1 MRNGILLLCALTVAA
16 GCTQNKARPGAA
28 KPAAVTASTPEAAWQ
43 NRQRVFARMKA
54 WSMKGRV
61 GLQLRG
67 QSWSFGMNWAEKAG
81 GESVMDIINPLTGAV
96 MANIRETGSQVV
108 LKAADGK
115 SYRDTDAERLL
126 QRQLKLRFPLND
138 MRYWARGIPAPNQ
151 PIESVKLDA
160 KAVKLDAKGRP
171 LKLQQGGWVVTYTAF
186 KGNGTNAFPAKMTLE
201 KAAERAKAKVVA
213 KQWRSRF

>member
-1 MRNGILLLCALTVAA
+1 MRNGVLLLCALSIV
-16 GCTQNKARPGAA
+16 GCTQNNTKPGGNVPVAT
-28 KPAAVTASTPEAAWQ
+28 VASSPEAAWQ
-43 NRQRVFARMKA
+43 NRQRVFAQMKE

-67 QSWSFGMNWAEKAG
+67 QSWSFGMDWTEKAG

-126 QRQLKLRFPLND
+126 QRQLKLKFPLND
-138 MRYWARGIPAPNQ
+138 MRYWARGIPAPDK
-151 PIESVKLDA
+151 PVEAIKLDQRGR
-160 KAVKLDAKGRP
+160 AVR
-171 LKLQQGGWVVTYTAF
+171 LQQAGWVVDYTAY
-186 KGNGTNAFPAKMTLE
+186 KDQSANALPTKMTLE
-201 KAAERAKAKVVA
+201 KAAERAKAKVVT
-213 KQWRSRF
+213 KQWQTRF

>member
-1 MRNGILLLCALTVAA
+1 MRNGILLLCALTVAV
-16 GCTQNKARPGAA
+16 GCTQNKTRPGA
-28 KPAAVTASTPEAAWQ
+28 TASAAATTMTSEAAWQ

-67 QSWSFGMNWAEKAG
+67 QNWSFGMNWAEKAG

-151 PIESVKLDA
+151 PIEA
-160 KAVKLDAKGRP
+160 IKLDAKGRP